1 MKLKI
6 ENCAKISHAE
16 FEFNGLTVIAGNNN
30 TGKSTVGKVLYSL
43 FRALSNAD
51 KRVIERRQESI
62 RQYARNLILGYEFL
76 EEFKGVD
83 IVTQLMQGDSL
94 QQIVTKYLDTICQIG
109 ENSGFL
115 RLTDDERRQKIN
127 GTVMRL
133 QEKIAFEQ
141 DLTNELY
148 QANIVQSIFDCVF
161 HGQIRPLRDPK
172 LESDLTLEIQG
183 EKNVVRFTDA
193 GCEVKNPTKIL
204 KTVRYIS
211 TPDVLSLINNKVL
224 QGGNSEEMKA
234 ISSLFEKY
242 VWELARELQR
252 NGEGLSTADQ
262 IEISE
267 SLKDLNQILN
277 QIVKGDFKQDDSS
290 QDAPFSLFE
299 EGQEATKAE
308 NLSMGL
314 KFFVLLRHM
323 LQKGI
328 LSKKD
333 ILILDEPENHLHPEW
348 QVQYAKILVL
358 LQKTYDLTLLVT
370 SHSTFFVNALQQA
383 ALAKDVSER
392 TKFYLAVED
401 KTSSG
406 GFTFE
411 ENNIFAADIF
421 KSFNKGFERIDEIA
435 SENEL

>member
-1 MKLKI
+1 M
-6 ENCAKISHAE
+6 
-16 FEFNGLTVIAGNNN
+16 
-30 TGKSTVGKVLYSL
+30 
-43 FRALSNAD
+43 
-51 KRVIERRQESI
+51 
-62 RQYARNLILGYEFL
+62 
-76 EEFKGVD
+76 
-83 IVTQLMQGDSL
+83 
-94 QQIVTKYLDTICQIG
+94 
-109 ENSGFL
+109 
-115 RLTDDERRQKIN
+115 
-127 GTVMRL
+127 
-133 QEKIAFEQ
+133 
-141 DLTNELY
+141 
-148 QANIVQSIFDCVF
+148 
-161 HGQIRPLRDPK
+161 
-172 LESDLTLEIQG
+172 
-183 EKNVVRFTDA
+183 
-193 GCEVKNPTKIL
+193 KNPTKIL
-204 KTVRYIS
+204 RTVRYIS
-211 TPDVLSLINNKVL
+211 TSDVLSLINNKVL
-224 QGGNSEEMKA
+224 REATSKEMKA
-234 ISSLFEKY
+234 VSSLFEKH

-252 NGEGLSTADQ
+252 DGEGLSTAEQ

-277 QIVKGDFKQDDSS
+277 QIVKGDFKQDVTPRGAS
-290 QDAPFSLFE
+290 FSLFE

-401 KTSSG
+401 KTSNG

-421 KSFNKGFERIDEIA
+421 RSFNKGFERIDEI
-435 SENEL
+435 SKPKEGEF

>member
-6 ENCAKISHAE
+6 KNCAKISYAE

-43 FRALSNAD
+43 FRSLSNAD

-62 RQYARNLILGYEFL
+62 RQYARRIIFGYKFL
-76 EEFKGVD
+76 EEKGLD
-83 IVTQLMQGDSL
+83 IVTQLMQGETLD
-94 QQIVTKYLDTICQIG
+94 QIVTACWDEICKVG
-109 ENSGFL
+109 GRSGFL
-115 RLTDDERRQKIN
+115 KVTNKERVQLINETIARLN
-127 GTVMRL
+127 
-133 QEKIAFEQ
+133 EKIEIAQ
-141 DLTNELY
+141 GLTNEQY
-148 QANIVQSIFDCVF
+148 QAIIVQNVFDCVF
-161 HGQIRPLRDPK
+161 HKQVRPLRNPK
-172 LESDLTLEIQG
+172 LVPELTLEIKG
-183 EKNVVRFTDA
+183 EKNVIRFTDA
-193 GCEVKNPTKIL
+193 GCEVRNPTKVR
-204 KTVRYIS
+204 KTVRYIA
-211 TPDVLSLINNKVL
+211 TPDVLSLINNKALREIDAEV
-224 QGGNSEEMKA
+224 EA
-234 ISSLFEKY
+234 AVSSLFEKY
-242 VWELARELQR
+242 VWELARELHR
-252 NGEGLSTADQ
+252 DGEGLSTAEQ

-277 QIVKGDFKQDDSS
+277 QIVKGDFKRDNSS

-401 KTSSG
+401 KTSNG

-421 KSFNKGFERIDEIA
+421 RSFNKGFERIDEIA